1 MKIAALIDDLFFSS
15 KISEVAKQT
24 GASVVFCRSAESVP
38 PDADRILLDLNA
50 SAFDAVEAIR
60 GLAKSH
66 KAPIT
71 AYLSH
76 VQTELA
82 ERAAAA
88 GATEVLPRS
97 TFVQRLPALFGRVS

>member
-24 GASVVFCRSAESVP
+24 GASVVFCRRAESVP
-38 PDADRILLDLNA
+38 PDADRILVDLNA

-60 GLAKSH
+60 RLATSH

-71 AYLSH
+71 AYFSH
-76 VQTELA
+76 LQAELA
-82 ERAAAA
+82 QRAVDA
-88 GATEVLPRS
+88 GVTEVLPRS
-97 TFVQRLPALFGRVS
+97 AFVQRLPALLGRVS